1 MALNYITGPTGSGK
15 STICSELQRMGY
27 TAYDTDNDGFR
38 KIEKIK
44 GRELKVLDL
53 ELIKQLKYRHNN
65 EVAYV
70 CGTSPNDLDAV
81 DYFDNIFLLNINK
94 EEQKKR
100 IKNRTNSKYG
110 KEDYQLAN
118 ALRWRQVQIKKYQKA
133 GAVVIDSTQPIE
145 TIINSIIGYI
155 SVN

>member
-81 DYFDNIFLLNINK
+81 DYFDNIFLLNINE

-100 IKNRTNSKYG
+100 IKNRTNNQYG
-110 KEDYQLAN
+110 EKEYQLAN
-118 ALRWRQVQIKKYQKA
+118 ALKWRTIQIEKYKNA
-133 GAVVIDSTQPIE
+133 GAIVIDSSLPTE